1 MGTDNE
7 KLLADPLY
15 LGLRQ
20 KRRPLADNVAFLDEF
35 MVAFREVFPS
45 ALVQF
50 EDFSSEAAFFYLDRY
65 RDDYCMFNDDV
76 QGTGSVI
83 LSGFINAA
91 VKSAEASGRPLA
103 DQKIG
108 TSPPAAISDLT
119 PPLPS

>member
-7 KLLADPLY
+7 KLLNDPLY

-65 RDDYCMFNDDV
+65 RNDYCMFNDDV

-91 VKSAEASGRPLA
+91 LKNAEASGRPLA

-108 TSPPAAISDLT
+108 AS
-119 PPLPS
+119 